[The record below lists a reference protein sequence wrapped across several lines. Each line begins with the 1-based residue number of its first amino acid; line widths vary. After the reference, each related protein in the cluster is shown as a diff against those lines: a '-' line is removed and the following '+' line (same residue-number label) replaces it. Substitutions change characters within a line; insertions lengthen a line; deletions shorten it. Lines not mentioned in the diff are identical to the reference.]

1 MPHTEEDTEFELL
14 ESRIKLQQVV
24 DLRYAIHYAVENGI
38 DVAEYLVEI
47 GYRRQEE
54 IC

>member
-24 DLRYAIHYAVENGI
+24 DLRSAIHYAIENGVDI
-38 DVAEYLVEI
+38 AEYLIEL
-47 GYRRQEE
+47 GYKK
-54 IC
+54 